1 MTVLYS
7 ALSIQKVGYA
17 HSNTT
22 SADISLLLSVLDSP
36 LVLSQAVQV
45 YGFCAQKLPFVSI
58 VSYPFSTHKTTQ
70 KHSTATLYHSRAFQL
85 TSLSRANQRNC
96 CVHPPS
102 PRAAQHSI
110 SAVLYAVL
118 QTHSQTKV
126 PAPSRRLAS
135 APHFCSILPSPGHRP
150 HSLPSPRDAPPTFG
164 LRARHPSMTGGH
176 RHQPHG
182 GRLPARLEQPQR
194 AQRGRLDVSVSA
206 HPRSVSDCKETVRFE
221 HE

>member
-7 ALSIQKVGYA
+7 ALSTQKVGYA

-45 YGFCAQKLPFVSI
+45 YGFCAQKLPFVST
-58 VSYPFSTHKTTQ
+58 VSYRFSTHKTTQ

-96 CVHPPS
+96 CVRPPS
-102 PRAAQHSI
+102 PRTAQHSI
-110 SAVLYAVL
+110 SAVLYAVP
-118 QTHSQTKV
+118 TERV
-126 PAPSRRLAS
+126 C
-135 APHFCSILPSPGHRP
+135 PHAQP
-150 HSLPSPRDAPPTFG
+150 
-164 LRARHPSMTGGH
+164 PSMTGGH

-182 GRLPARLEQPQR
+182 GRLPARPEQPQR

-206 HPRSVSDCKETVRFE
+206 HPRSVSDCKETVRLE
-221 HE
+221 YE